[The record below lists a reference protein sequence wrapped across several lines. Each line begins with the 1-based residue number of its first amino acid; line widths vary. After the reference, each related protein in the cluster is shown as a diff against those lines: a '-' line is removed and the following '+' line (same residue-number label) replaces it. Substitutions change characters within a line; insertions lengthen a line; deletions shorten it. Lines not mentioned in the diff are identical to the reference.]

1 MSGKLGV
8 SKQSVPPG
16 IKSDATLLAA
26 VHLLLALRSI
36 VAPATA
42 AGNVRAEERFTTW
55 ILKYPGRWECVKRV
69 IESQRLQCTV
79 SREWDL
85 STSFPRIEQMV
96 WELASQPTLLRGDK
110 DRGPSKQLQRKEDKD
125 YALTAD
131 EYKAVKSKCF
141 DSSRC
146 LKFQTGKCD
155 QSGDHDG
162 REHRCASCDVV
173 GHGSATCPQRKPG
186 PAQGRIQAWQGGPE
200 EGERL
205 GGRGRWAFPLRATML
220 HRPSPPNPPL
230 LPPRA
235 MPPRQPSPEGRAS
248 PSALSRQPHLG
259 RSPWRRPP
267 ARAVRP
273 CVRAGHTVY
282 QLCGTRTSLPA
293 RCGRLGRPA
302 SPSSAQISRL
312 PCRRATGRL
321 SALDT
326 ASTPSAETSCWLT
339 SPPVSP
345 RAACGVSLMN
355 RPSPRLARP
364 RRPRPR

>member
-1 MSGKLGV
+1 MSVPSPEQQLREEEDSRVLAGISDHFAEAASAIGKKAIGALAKNEFADCQLETFCFRSVDERVDVMSGKLGV

-96 WELASQPTLLRGDK
+96 WELASQPTPLRGDK
-110 DRGPSKQLQRKEDKD
+110 DRGPSKQLQRKDDKD

-173 GHGSATCPQRKPG
+173 GHGCATCPQRKPG
-186 PAQGRIQAWQGGPE
+186 PARKAGSR
-200 EGERL
+200 
-205 GGRGRWAFPLRATML
+205 T
-220 HRPSPPNPPL
+220 
-230 LPPRA
+230 
-235 MPPRQPSPEGRAS
+235 GRA
-248 PSALSRQPHLG
+248 G
-259 RSPWRRPP
+259 
-267 ARAVRP
+267 
-273 CVRAGHTVY
+273 
-282 QLCGTRTSLPA
+282 
-293 RCGRLGRPA
+293 
-302 SPSSAQISRL
+302 
-312 PCRRATGRL
+312 
-321 SALDT
+321 
-326 ASTPSAETSCWLT
+326 
-339 SPPVSP
+339 P
-345 RAACGVSLMN
+345 RKE
-355 RPSPRLARP
+355 RD
-364 RRPRPR
+364 